1 MASTQPVRVPERQPE
16 ASESPATASRTH
28 PLPAPRKPSFTIKVR
43 GMIPT

>member
-16 ASESPATASRTH
+16 ASDSPASASRN

-43 GMIPT
+43 GMIPA

>member
-16 ASESPATASRTH
+16 TTEVPASASRTH
-28 PLPAPRKPSFTIKVR
+28 EVPARRKPSFTIKVR

>member
-16 ASESPATASRTH
+16 ASSPASESRTH
-28 PLPAPRKPSFTIKVR
+28 PLPSPRKPSFTIKVR